1 MQANFFKLNNL
12 NIASSRVSFGN
23 ASKSANVQ
31 NYAQNPIQAPTY
43 QALQH
48 NATIQT
54 QLNSK
59 ADIAKY
65 SDLVANLDQDG
76 RQAANLLLKTG
87 ILLNNNSND
96 KTSTLDNLH
105 NIITNPRAKGLDAK
119 VVLNETVKTLAN
131 PFKITQKFGDIPAHL
146 QDAVADYQSQDENKD
161 FNAVKAEQ
169 NVKNSGCCVA
179 ASIEYNLA
187 SQMPAEFARLA
198 EGFSSDKMS
207 ATKEISLNSLCEN
220 KDDSIWLLDNFKI
233 PYQMKGNDKAVVT
246 VAPDKN
252 AIIRAQIQ
260 NSYKDA
266 GERSVVDVLMQST
279 FMNIGSQ
286 QTYNALT
293 DRRIGSFSP
302 DDRGLVEIE
311 KTFTESVI
319 GDKAKTSVT
328 FQDVKTVENKDGS
341 QDAVLVGHTTDAN
354 TVKRSLLKSL
364 AQGENVIIG
373 YTEMDEENKVLGGHE
388 ITVIGAKLA
397 PDGKL
402 IFVCNDTD
410 DNIDEPIEFN
420 EDYIL
425 PRIHHVGLPQNVVD
439 NDKKLASIA

>member
-1 MQANFFKLNNL
+1 
-12 NIASSRVSFGN
+12 
-23 ASKSANVQ
+23 
-31 NYAQNPIQAPTY
+31 
-43 QALQH
+43 
-48 NATIQT
+48 
-54 QLNSK
+54 
-59 ADIAKY
+59 
-65 SDLVANLDQDG
+65 
-76 RQAANLLLKTG
+76 
-87 ILLNNNSND
+87 
-96 KTSTLDNLH
+96 
-105 NIITNPRAKGLDAK
+105 
-119 VVLNETVKTLAN
+119 
-131 PFKITQKFGDIPAHL
+131 
-146 QDAVADYQSQDENKD
+146 
-161 FNAVKAEQ
+161 
-169 NVKNSGCCVA
+169 
-179 ASIEYNLA
+179 
-187 SQMPAEFARLA
+187 
-198 EGFSSDKMS
+198 
-207 ATKEISLNSLCEN
+207 
-220 KDDSIWLLDNFKI
+220 
-233 PYQMKGNDKAVVT
+233 
-246 VAPDKN
+246 
-252 AIIRAQIQ
+252 
-260 NSYKDA
+260 
-266 GERSVVDVLMQST
+266 
-279 FMNIGSQ
+279 MNIGSQ

>member
-1 MQANFFKLNNL
+1 MQANLFRLNNV
-12 NIASSRVSFGN
+12 NIAPKVSFGN
-23 ASKSANVQ
+23 AVNSQPQVQ
-31 NYAQNPIQAPTY
+31 SYAQNPIKAPTFG
-43 QALQH
+43 ALQH

-65 SDLVANLDQDG
+65 SDLVSNLDSEG
-76 RQAANLLLKTG
+76 RKSVNLLLKTG

-96 KTSTLDNLH
+96 RTSTLDNLH
-105 NIITNPRAKGLDAK
+105 NIITNQRAKGLDSR

-131 PFKITQKFGDIPAHL
+131 PFRITQKFGDIPAHL
-146 QDAVADYQSQDENKD
+146 QDAVADYQAEDENKD
-161 FNAVKAEQ
+161 VNAVKAQ
-169 NVKNSGCCVA
+169 QDVKNSGCCVA

-198 EGFSSDKMS
+198 EGLSSEKMS

-220 KDDSIWLLDNFKI
+220 KQDSIWLLDNFKL
-233 PYQMKGNDKAVVT
+233 PYQLKGEKAVVT
-246 VAPDKN
+246 IAPDKN

-260 NSYKDA
+260 NSYKDE
-266 GERSVVDVLMQST
+266 GERSLVDVLMQST

-311 KTFTESVI
+311 KTFTESVV

-328 FQDVKTVENKDGS
+328 FQDVKTVEQKDGS
-341 QDAVLVGHTTDAN
+341 QSAVLVGHTTDKN

-373 YTEMDEENKVLGGHE
+373 YTEMDEQNKVLGGHE
-388 ITVIGAKLA
+388 ITVIGAKVA

-410 DNIDEPIEFN
+410 DDKSEPIEFN
-420 EDYIL
+420 EDYII

-439 NDKKLASIA
+439 NDAKLAAIA